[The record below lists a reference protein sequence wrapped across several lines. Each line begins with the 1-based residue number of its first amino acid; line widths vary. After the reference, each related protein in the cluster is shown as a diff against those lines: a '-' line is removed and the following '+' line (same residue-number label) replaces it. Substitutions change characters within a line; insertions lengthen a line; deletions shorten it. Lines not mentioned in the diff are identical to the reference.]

1 MRDPRCDRDTED
13 ISLIQ
18 THVLVVEDDPF
29 VENMVTSLLRK
40 QSYAVS
46 ALADPRLVASLLGSQ
61 AIDLILLDVMLPY
74 LDGFTLCDELRRTH
88 PDIPIIFLTAR
99 DLASDKVDGLYLGA
113 DDYIT
118 KPFETAE
125 LLARIHTVLRRY
137 RRAEQPPMS
146 NPVRV
151 GAYTLDLSDLCF
163 TGPLCPGAQLTPTEM
178 KILEHLMR
186 NANVVISRKA
196 LIERLWN
203 YDYVGDSNRI
213 DVYIRRVRQKIE
225 PQPERPT
232 LIQTAR
238 GTGYVFRSE

>member
-1 MRDPRCDRDTED
+1 MIATR
-13 ISLIQ
+13 I
-18 THVLVVEDDPF
+18 LVVEDDAF

-40 QSYAVS
+40 HSYAVT
-46 ALADPRLVASLLGSQ
+46 ALADPRSVLPLLDSQ
-61 AIDLILLDVMLPY
+61 VIDLILLDVMLPY
-74 LDGFTLCDELRRTH
+74 IDGFALCAELRRMH

-99 DLASDKVDGLYLGA
+99 DLASDKVGGLYLGA

-137 RRAEQPPMS
+137 RRAEQSPMS
-146 NPVRV
+146 NLVQV
-151 GAYTLDLSDLCF
+151 GEYTLDLSDLCF
-163 TGPLCPGAQLTPTEM
+163 TSPLCPGAQLTPTEM
-178 KILEHLMR
+178 KILEHLIR

-196 LIERLWN
+196 LIERVWN

-213 DVYIRRVRQKIE
+213 DVYIRRLRQKIE